1 MTRFKT
7 FVPKLLFGFDA
18 LAPKTKEEAFEPNA
32 KYRKYYKKALIYMNE
47 KVDYDGIKYRR
58 FIFEFSLYQV
68 IVILNALPILT
79 FLWWKWIDGIRWN
92 STTTESF
99 ILKNI
104 NSILYYH

>member
-7 FVPKLLFGFDA
+7 LVPKLLFGFDA
-18 LAPKTKEEAFEPNA
+18 LAPKTKEEAFEPNV

-79 FLWWKWIDGIRWN
+79 FLSWK
-92 STTTESF
+92 
-99 ILKNI
+99 
-104 NSILYYH
+104 